1 MAGLKSATLFVLQS
15 IVVGL
20 AVAFLVVLIRP
31 DLLPTIAGGRGGAPA
46 SYADAVEISAP
57 AVANIYT
64 KRLVEYTPAADERT
78 RFRVETAFGSAV
90 VIDPEGYLITNFHV
104 VAEAAEIRV
113 QLSDGRLAN
122 PLVVG
127 VDAETDLALLK
138 VDLGTLPAIK
148 LGNSGQLRIGD
159 VVLAIGNPYGLTKSV
174 TQGIVSATGRHG
186 LEDLVTFEDFIQTDA
201 AINAGNSGGALINVA
216 GELVGINT
224 AVLAQDSG
232 TEGIGFAI
240 PVDLARG
247 VVDEIKEHGRVIRGY
262 LGLQPDD
269 MTSAERSA
277 LGVEG
282 NVGIMLSVVFES
294 SPADMAD
301 LRRGDVIVAING
313 EAIFSQRQAQLVVA
327 GTNPG
332 DEVHIV
338 GIRDGQRFETTVIAT
353 ERSGY
358 AE

>member
-1 MAGLKSATLFVLQS
+1 LAGLKSATLFVLQS

-31 DLLPTIAGGRGGAPA
+31 DLLPSIAGARGGAPA

-57 AVANIYT
+57 AVANVYT
-64 KRLVEYTPAADERT
+64 KRVVEYVPATGESARLV
-78 RFRVETAFGSAV
+78 VETAFGSAV

-104 VAEAAEIRV
+104 VAEAAEIRA
-113 QLSDGRLAN
+113 QLSDGRLASAQ
-122 PLVVG
+122 VVG

-138 VDLGTLPAIK
+138 VDLGNLPAIK
-148 LGNSGQLRIGD
+148 LGNSGQLRVGD
-159 VVLAIGNPYGLTKSV
+159 VVLAIGNPYGLSKSV

-186 LEDLVTFEDFIQTDA
+186 LEDLVTFDDFIQTDA

-224 AVLAQDSG
+224 AVLAQDSD

-262 LGLQPDD
+262 LGFQPDD
-269 MTSAERSA
+269 MTSAERNA
-277 LGVEG
+277 IGVEG
-282 NVGIMLSVVFES
+282 NVGIVLNVVFPN

-301 LRRGDVIVAING
+301 LREGDVIVAING
-313 EAIFSQRQAQLVVA
+313 EAIFSQRQAQMVVA
-327 GTNPG
+327 GTSPG
-332 DEVHIV
+332 DEVNII
-338 GIRDGQRFETTVIAT
+338 GIRDRQRFETTVIAT